1 MSRAGPGQ
9 TASKEAAMGARAV
22 TVTLVDDRVRFE
34 AVVGGRHRIVL
45 DDAEGDAGPRP
56 AELLGAALGAC
67 TAMDVVSILRK
78 KQQPVGRYEVRVTA
92 LQAESHPRAFV
103 RFDVVHVLDGD
114 GMDPEAVRRSIEL
127 SARKY
132 CAVGATLAS
141 GALEIHHAYL
151 LRDTDGDERYAEVL
165 VIGPGR
171 EPDDPPDP

>member
-1 MSRAGPGQ
+1 
-9 TASKEAAMGARAV
+9 
-22 TVTLVDDRVRFE
+22 
-34 AVVGGRHRIVL
+34 
-45 DDAEGDAGPRP
+45 
-56 AELLGAALGAC
+56 
-67 TAMDVVSILRK
+67 
-78 KQQPVGRYEVRVTA
+78 
-92 LQAESHPRAFV
+92 
-103 RFDVVHVLDGD
+103 
-114 GMDPEAVRRSIEL
+114 MDPEAVRRSIEL

>member
-1 MSRAGPGQ
+1 MSTRVA
-9 TASKEAAMGARAV
+9 
-22 TVTLVDDRVRFE
+22 TVTLVGERLRFE
-34 AVVGGRHRIVL
+34 ALVASGHRIVF

-56 AELLGAALGAC
+56 SELLGTALGAC

-78 KQQPVGRYEVRVTA
+78 KQQPVRRYEVRVTA
-92 LQAESHPRAFV
+92 LQAGSHPRAFV

-114 GMDPEAVRRSIEL
+114 GIDPEAVRRSIEL

-151 LRDTDGDERYAEVL
+151 LRDTGGDERYAEVL
-165 VIGPGR
+165 VIGPGWVPER
-171 EPDDPPDP
+171 SPGH